1 MQNAYPRKK
10 TTKTNTEV
18 ASNHRL
24 WHEPAPARTLSLFN
38 VTAFQAVKAPHGS
51 TRHVRYVQIAR
62 AHVVF
67 LLRETSLLW
76 SRSYLVMFDSNDA
89 VGHSVWQLSTPP
101 WWFVW
106 VVEFVEWLRVMYV
119 FQSWCIASGRLSA
132 TWAYTQTNLQLCMLL
147 LLGPCEILYS
157 IVSRMASGMQFFCL
171 NWNFLNLAQV
181 CSSQFWFCSG
191 ILFVLVCMRV
201 PRSWCFVLGH
211 WCVVRLRPW
220 TVLFS
225 ILHICPGMQLN
236 EFVFVFLVRSWPIGP
251 AIGWVFLTVA
261 CSRHGYASMQAC
273 RSMHVFFCWNWGLFK
288 CWLGSLV
295 ESEASYGMLWHV
307 VASFRP
313 IYTPKHTFRPCLSSF
328 FWFEQILKKSKSE
341 MSL

>member
-1 MQNAYPRKK
+1 MCSSHGVLHRAACRRHGRIPRQTCNCACFCFWGRVKYC
-10 TTKTNTEV
+10 TALFRV
-18 ASNHRL
+18 
-24 WHEPAPARTLSLFN
+24 WHQWCSFSAWT
-38 VTAFQAVKAPHGS
+38 
-51 TRHVRYVQIAR
+51 
-62 AHVVF
+62 
-67 LLRETSLLW
+67 ETSWTWLKYAQV
-76 SRSYLVMFDSNDA
+76 SFD
-89 VGHSVWQLSTPP
+89 
-101 WWFVW
+101 FVL
-106 VVEFVEWLRVMYV
+106 E
-119 FQSWCIASGRLSA
+119 
-132 TWAYTQTNLQLCMLL
+132 
-147 LLGPCEILYS
+147 
-157 IVSRMASGMQFFCL
+157 FCL
-171 NWNFLNLAQV
+171 CL
-181 CSSQFWFCSG
+181 
-191 ILFVLVCMRV
+191 CMRV

-341 MSL
+341 MSP